1 MPGQIDGTGAAPVVA
16 ALGAAGAARKIVRRS
31 LLSAVVAA
39 ALTIGGAAAGQ
50 PSTPTSSPTPTPTSA
65 IDNVGGRIRYF
76 SADRPVPGASV
87 QLNIGAL
94 RTTTTDSVGE
104 YGFANVPSG
113 NAVIEPRKV
122 GDFGM
127 PVAITALDA
136 SWVLQSISGT
146 RTFDESQRLAADVTG
161 DGTISVL
168 DATRILQRQ
177 VGSLPRFAVATRC
190 NSDWVFRPQPDP
202 VPNQRLIQPLISTGM
217 CRRGAIAVEPLVG
230 AALDQN
236 FLGILFGDPTG
247 NWQPPVLPGLRRL
260 AVSPHRLRVRAARP
274 AGMGGTLRLPLAI
287 KGTEPYYSLDVTV
300 VYDSDQLTPVSVK
313 KLRAAG
319 GALAVFNL
327 ARPGVVRIAVASAS
341 PMPFGLSVVALDFQG
356 SAPSDAVR
364 VTRAMVDDLPAEIV
378 D

>member
-1 MPGQIDGTGAAPVVA
+1 LAQRS
-16 ALGAAGAARKIVRRS
+16 LGAA
-31 LLSAVVAA
+31 LAA
-39 ALTIGGAAAGQ
+39 AVLTLGGSAASRATTTT
-50 PSTPTSSPTPTPTSA
+50 PSVTQSPTPTATPNTPNL
-65 IDNVGGRIRYF
+65 DGRIRYF

-94 RTTTTDSVGE
+94 RTTTTDAMGE
-104 YGFANVPSG
+104 YEFANVPPG
-113 NAVIEPRKV
+113 NAVIEPRKA

-136 SWVLQSISGT
+136 SWVLQSVAGT
-146 RTFDESQRLAADVTG
+146 RSFDESQRLAADVTG
-161 DGTISVL
+161 DGTVSVL

-177 VGSLPRFAVATRC
+177 VGSLARFAVAARC
-190 NSDWVFRPQPDP
+190 NSDWVFRPMPGA

-217 CRRGAIAVEPLVG
+217 CRRGAIALEPLAG
-230 AALDQN
+230 SAADQG

-247 NWQPPVLPGLRRL
+247 NWQPPAPPALRRL
-260 AVSPHRLRVRAARP
+260 AASPFRLRVRAARP
-274 AGMGGTLRLPLAI
+274 AGMGGTLRMPLAI
-287 KGTEPYYSLDVTV
+287 KGTEPYYALDVNV
-300 VYDSDQLTPVSVK
+300 EYDSELLRPVSVK
-313 KLRAAG
+313 KLRAAA

-327 ARPGVVRIAVASAS
+327 ARPGVVRIAVASAE

-364 VTRAMVDDLPAEIV
+364 VTRAMVDDLPAEII